1 MEWEFCQ
8 KYSEVGNLAK
18 KLNIS
23 NFLATL
29 LLNRGFKTEEEI
41 KEFISPQ
48 LSNFRDPFE
57 FENMEA
63 VIEKIIEIKEKK
75 SKIFIYGDYDVDG
88 ITSAVFL
95 TKAFRE
101 LDIDVEYYIPN
112 RMEEDYGL
120 DKHNLKYMKS
130 RGAEL
135 VITVDTS
142 ISSVEDIR
150 YGRSIGIDVIIT
162 DHHKSAKD
170 KEDDEILY
178 INPKLSENYKFK
190 YLAGAGVALKVAQ
203 ALYIKLGIDLDKL
216 YKYLDIVMIGTVA
229 DVVPVVDENRIIIK
243 EGLKRLK
250 DTEVKGLVYLMKYL
264 KFQNKTITTTDIS
277 YFIAPLINS
286 LGRIGISRIGAKFF
300 MEDNEVAIYD
310 IIEEMKRSN
319 KRRRE
324 LEKEIYDEASSMV
337 EKNYKGLIK
346 GIFLV
351 SKKWHPGVIG
361 IVSSRLSIKYRVPVV
376 LISLRNGI
384 GKASSRSVSG
394 INIFNIFKDMGH
406 LLKRFGG
413 HDLAAGFIAEEYNLN
428 KIRQFFMNAVENLDE
443 VKEKKSLTIDMKL
456 PIEEISEKTIE
467 DIEKLSPFGTEN
479 PVPLLMDGNLELEDV
494 KKFGVDNKHFSGTI
508 SKKGKKYS
516 VVGFDL
522 AKYINESG
530 YKLQKFDI
538 VFYPERN
545 QFRGEESIQLKI
557 RDIKVKDEFYELFS
571 E

>member
-1 MEWEFCQ
+1 MEWEYCQ
-8 KYSEVGNLAK
+8 KQNQAEDLAK
-18 KLNIS
+18 KLDIS

-29 LLNRGFKTEEEI
+29 LLNRGFIDEDEI
-41 KEFISPQ
+41 KKFISPQ
-48 LSNFRDPFE
+48 LSDFRDPFD

-63 VIEKIIEIKEKK
+63 VIEKILEIKRKK

-95 TKAFRE
+95 TKAFKE

-142 ISSVEDIR
+142 ISSIEDIR

-162 DHHKSAKD
+162 DHHKSAKE
-170 KEDDEILY
+170 KEDDEVLY
-178 INPKLSENYKFK
+178 VNPKLSEKYSFK

-203 ALYIKLGIDLDKL
+203 ALYIKLGISMERL

-229 DVVPVVDENRIIIK
+229 DVVPIVDENRIIVK

-250 DTEVKGLVYLMKYL
+250 DTEVKGLVYMMKYL
-264 KFQNKTITTTDIS
+264 KFQHKTITTTDIS

-286 LGRIGISRIGAKFF
+286 LGRIGTSRIGAKFF
-300 MEDNEVAIYD
+300 MEENEVAIYD

-324 LEKEIYDEASSMV
+324 LEKEIYDEAVSLV
-337 EKNYKGLIK
+337 EKKLTAPYK

-376 LISLRNGI
+376 LISLRNGV

-394 INIFNIFKDMGH
+394 INIFNIFKDMSH
-406 LLKRFGG
+406 LLTRFGG

-428 KIRQFFMNAVENLDE
+428 KIRQFFMNAVENLNE
-443 VKEKKSLTIDMKL
+443 SNERKSLSIDMEFPVEK
-456 PIEEISEKTIE
+456 ISEETIQ
-467 DIEKLSPFGTEN
+467 DIEILSPYGIEN
-479 PVPLLMDGNLELEDV
+479 GVPLL
-494 KKFGVDNKHFSGTI
+494 VD
-508 SKKGKKYS
+508 
-516 VVGFDL
+516 
-522 AKYINESG
+522 
-530 YKLQKFDI
+530 
-538 VFYPERN
+538 
-545 QFRGEESIQLKI
+545 
-557 RDIKVKDEFYELFS
+557 
-571 E
+571 